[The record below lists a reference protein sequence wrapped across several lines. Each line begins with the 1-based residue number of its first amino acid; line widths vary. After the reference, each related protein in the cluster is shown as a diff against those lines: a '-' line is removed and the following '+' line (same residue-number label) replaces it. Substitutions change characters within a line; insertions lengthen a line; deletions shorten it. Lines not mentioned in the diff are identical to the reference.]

1 MDYQNLPFN
10 HHSFGLLKM
19 ALKLCQAGGDID
31 VIDTK
36 EELEE
41 AVQEFFDNV
50 EVKPK

>member
-10 HHSFGLLKM
+10 HHSFQVLKL
-19 ALKLCQAGGDID
+19 ALKLCQAGGEID

-41 AVQEFFDNV
+41 AVAEFFEHV
-50 EVKPK
+50 EIKPK